1 MRTTIY
7 LILIAFSITKVQAQE
22 SDAPRQILIKIMNA
36 EIAIKEKRK
45 FNQAELSEIICLTNI
60 GTKKGEGSYIG
71 IISYPDESEIQMW
84 KDWYEKNK
92 TKISYSTTSDIFNKE
107 VYNGK
112 QKVIQVEYEIGKF
125 RNTVCGQDKDL
136 EDWFQKSNVR
146 N

>member
-45 FNQAELSEIICLTNI
+45 FNQSELSEIICLTNI

-125 RNTVCGQDKDL
+125 RNTTCGQDKDL

>member
-45 FNQAELSEIICLTNI
+45 FNQSELSEITCLTNI

-125 RNTVCGQDKDL
+125 RNSVCGQDKDL

>member
-45 FNQAELSEIICLTNI
+45 FNQSELSEIICLTNI

-107 VYNGK
+107 VFNGK

-125 RNTVCGQDKDL
+125 RNSVCGQDKDL